1 LAERMAGPL
10 NGSPIA
16 LLYDIHGNLVALEAV
31 LADAQEAGATSY
43 VLGGDYASMG
53 PWPRE
58 TAKQLEELPAVV
70 RIRGNADRWLC
81 EKPEAPESVQE
92 FLATA
97 LTAARESL
105 GPALVERLYG
115 LPEQGELDSI
125 LVCHGSPLSDVES
138 FAVEAQ
144 GGEGRLLAGESD
156 RTILFGHSHLQ
167 FDRAGPNGTRL
178 INPGSVGAPLDGDT
192 RAAWALY
199 EKGDITL
206 RRTEYDVERA
216 VAQMRSYGEWA
227 EPIVHRIERG
237 FDAGT

>member
-1 LAERMAGPL
+1 MH
-10 NGSPIA
+10 GSPIA

-43 VLGGDYASMG
+43 LLGGDYASMG

-58 TAKQLEELPAVV
+58 TAELLENLPAIA

-81 EKPEAPESVQE
+81 EKPEAPERVQE
-92 FLATA
+92 FLTAA

-105 GPALVERLYG
+105 GPALVDRLYG
-115 LPEQGELDSI
+115 LPEQGELDGI

-138 FAVEAQ
+138 FAFEAQ
-144 GGEGRLLAGESD
+144 EGEERLLAGESD

-167 FDRAGPNGTRL
+167 FERPGPNGTVL
-178 INPGSVGAPLDGDT
+178 VNPGSVGAPLDRDT

-199 EKGDITL
+199 ENGDIAF

-227 EPIVHRIERG
+227 EPIVQRIERG
-237 FDAGT
+237 FDSET